1 MLCVFA
7 FCTLHVIAWMFW
19 DSFARSST
27 SPMSEQLK
35 ESVRSAVATGGGAC
49 SEPVCGGTGAGRA
62 GRAALP
68 CGSLRCP
75 GCARCGSC
83 APGSSQKVP
92 LLVADTGLAVTPLLL
107 QLQERLLSLSIS
119 QQFPL
124 RLSRASDMQRPLPS

>member
-1 MLCVFA
+1 
-7 FCTLHVIAWMFW
+7 
-19 DSFARSST
+19 
-27 SPMSEQLK
+27 MSEQLK

-49 SEPVCGGTGAGRA
+49 PEPVCGVPGGGGTGAGRA

-92 LLVADTGLAVTPLLL
+92 LLVADTGLAVMPLLL

-124 RLSRASDMQRPLPS
+124 RLSRASNMQRPLPS